1 MEDSKNKKED
11 VVENFCGAC
20 LAVPIALAGA
30 GTAGLSAKGTHSKTK
45 KIMLGV
51 GISITIIGLIIG
63 IVFLVK
69 CKKCR

>member
-1 MEDSKNKKED
+1 MGEVK
-11 VVENFCGAC
+11 ENFCGAC

-30 GTAGLSAKGTHSKTK
+30 TTAGVGAKGTHGKTK

-51 GISITIIGLIIG
+51 GISVTLLALIIG
-63 IVFLVK
+63 IIYLAK

>member
-1 MEDSKNKKED
+1 MGEVK
-11 VVENFCGAC
+11 ENFCGAC

-30 GTAGLSAKGTHSKTK
+30 TTAGVGAKGAHGKTK

-51 GISITIIGLIIG
+51 GISVTLLALIIG
-63 IVFLVK
+63 IIYLVK